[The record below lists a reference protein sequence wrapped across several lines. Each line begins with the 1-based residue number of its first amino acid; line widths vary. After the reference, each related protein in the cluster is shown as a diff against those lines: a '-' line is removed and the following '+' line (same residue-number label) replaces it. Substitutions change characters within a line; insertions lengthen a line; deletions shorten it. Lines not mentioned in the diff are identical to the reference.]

1 MNENRNLLIAFGLSI
16 AILLGFH
23 QFYEK
28 PRQEKLMQQKLQEQA
43 LQAQTPA
50 TITNPEPQ
58 KIAPDS
64 APEQKAV
71 EKSARINI
79 ENESVSGSIRQVGA
93 VIDDIL
99 LTNYTENTDPNSP
112 KIRLLDESFEN
123 GYSVSSGWKTADSSN
138 VGALPNETT
147 NWQIQGENHK
157 LTPEHPIVLTWF
169 NDRGLK
175 FERIISIDN
184 KYLITV
190 TDQVTNHGENSVT
203 LQVQGQIRR
212 KNPPKSQG
220 FYILHEGP
228 IGYFN
233 NKLFEESY
241 EDLAKTPFTQQATNG
256 WFGFTDKFWL
266 VSLIPDSKSAVN
278 IEYSAQGTTNIAQ
291 FTATPITV
299 KPEETSTYSYKVFAG
314 AKVLSLLDDYEPMV
328 GVPHFDLA
336 VDFGWFYFLTK
347 PLFYVLEYF
356 HELLGNLGLAIL
368 LLTILFK
375 VMLYPMATKSYRSMA
390 RLKNL
395 QPKIQHVQSI
405 YKEDRTRQSQELMA
419 LYKKEKVNPAGGCLP
434 MLIQAPIFFCL
445 YKVLFVS
452 IEMRHAPFFGWI
464 HDLAAPDPTS
474 FVNLFGLLPFTSPS
488 FLQIGIWPILMGITM
503 VIQQRM
509 NPQPTD
515 PAQAKVM
522 MIMPIMFT
530 YLFAS
535 FPAGLVVYWTWNNL
549 LSMAQQW
556 LITKQ
561 MNKK

>member
-1 MNENRNLLIAFGLSI
+1 MNENRNLFLAVGLSI
-16 AILLGFH
+16 AVLLGFSH
-23 QFYEK
+23 FYEK
-28 PRQEKLMQQKLQEQA
+28 PKQEKLLGQQLQEQA
-43 LQAQTPA
+43 LKAEQALPTLVTA
-50 TITNPEPQ
+50 HEKVNKLPE
-58 KIAPDS
+58 ANL
-64 APEQKAV
+64 A
-71 EKSARINI
+71 EKSPRIAI

-93 VIDDIL
+93 VIDDLL
-99 LTNYTENTDPNSP
+99 LTKYQETTESNSQ
-112 KIRLLDESFEN
+112 KIRLLEN
-123 GYSVSSGWKTADSSN
+123 EGSEHSYSISGGWKTADNSN
-138 VGALPNETT
+138 VGLLPNENT
-147 NWQIQGENHK
+147 NWQLQGENQK
-157 LTPEHPIVLTWF
+157 LTPSHPLVLTWF

-175 FERIISIDN
+175 FERTISIDN
-184 KYLITV
+184 DYLITI
-190 TDQVTNHGENSVT
+190 TDQVTNHGETAVN
-203 LQVQGQIRR
+203 LQAYNKISR

-220 FYILHEGP
+220 FYILHEGA

-241 EDLAKTPFTQQATNG
+241 ENIAKTPFSQQATNG

-266 VSLIPDSKSAVN
+266 VSLIPDAKSAAN
-278 IEYSAQGTTNIAQ
+278 IEYTSQNNVNIAQ
-291 FTATPITV
+291 FTATPASI
-299 KPEETSTYSYKVFAG
+299 KPEETYTYTFKIFAG
-314 AKVLSLLDDYEPMV
+314 AKVLSILDDYEPKI

-347 PLFYVLEYF
+347 PLFYTLEYL
-356 HELLGNLGLAIL
+356 HQLLGNLGLAIL
-368 LLTILFK
+368 VLTILFK
-375 VMLYPMATKSYRSMA
+375 MMLYPMATKSYRSMA

-395 QPKIQHVQSI
+395 QPKIHHIQNM
-405 YKEDRTRQSQELMA
+405 YKDDRTRQSQEMMA

-474 FVNLFGLLPFTSPS
+474 FVNLFGLLPFTPPS
-488 FLQIGIWPILMGITM
+488 FLQIGIWPIIMGATM

-509 NPQPTD
+509 NPQPAD

-561 MNKK
+561 MSNR